1 MILRQNVLLFLAILV
16 LCSLFLFIL
25 FGENGLSD
33 LNLLK
38 NERDNAVEKNESLAG
53 NNLILFENI
62 ERLKNDADYIESI
75 ARRELGMIGKDE
87 LIIKPKNT
95 K

>member
-1 MILRQNVLLFLAILV
+1 MILRQNVLLFIAILV

-25 FGENGLSD
+25 FGENGLAD

-38 NERDNAVEKNESLAG
+38 TERDIVVEKNESLAMS
-53 NNLILFENI
+53 NLILFEDI
-62 ERLKNDADYIESI
+62 ERLKNDTDYIESI
-75 ARRELGMIGKDE
+75 ARRELGMIRKDE
-87 LIIKPKNT
+87 LIIKPTNT